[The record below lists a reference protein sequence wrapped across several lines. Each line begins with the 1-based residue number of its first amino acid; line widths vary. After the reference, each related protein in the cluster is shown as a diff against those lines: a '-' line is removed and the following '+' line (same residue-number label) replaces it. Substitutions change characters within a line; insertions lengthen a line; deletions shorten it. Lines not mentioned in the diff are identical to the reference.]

1 MEPADSEGAPNTSF
15 PYTSAAS
22 ACRGES
28 DNCGATSRSG
38 TPKGT
43 KRNLSAEFTGRKK
56 RKEPAFS
63 PDMPEEDYKLWQN
76 LNEWEERT
84 KKVVEEICE
93 NLENVNYVD
102 SDEKELLDSLKTKTL
117 KLKDKCLRENMY
129 IGAFGQT
136 GAGKSSLVNAVLHER
151 GLLPTSSSGAC
162 TSAVVKVQSAG
173 GRKFKAE
180 IEFLT
185 EEEWNEELKVLV
197 KLCEKEENSDTDDDE
212 DGDTKEFEMAEKK
225 LKTVYGDCG
234 LGKSH
239 EELLKMKIYREI
251 PKNNKKSLSEDTA
264 QALTEKLEPYI
275 RSTSSQSN
283 NIFWPLVKSV
293 TVYVPNS
300 KILPEGVVLIDF
312 PGSGDSNKA
321 RDQMWKEHLGNC
333 KSVWIVSKISRAIDE
348 KIADEIFGKTIKAA
362 TNGGRCQD
370 IAFICTQTDDLQ
382 PGEYIREHGI
392 TAEEMNKS
400 IEDDSSY
407 RNKQVKRYCVLHRN
421 DKVKTAMIIQYENK
435 WKRIRRKQSAEL
447 EFSKDDLYV
456 FTVSS
461 AQYWNSPSSDSET
474 EIPRLRKHIINMYLK
489 ERKKVVTDYVSEVW
503 GLLLLLTSLNNS
515 LNKQNNILTKRFKT
529 MSESFEEQL
538 GSLTDHMERFAR
550 NLQDQLKRGVDK
562 DEKKCLVVIKRHTER
577 PGTKSFQGY
586 HKTMKAICNY
596 DGVYNSPTFGPID
609 VNRDL
614 SQSLH
619 SEINTFFESTFQFNK
634 ATRSSMKGHLDVFKT
649 SLNTVIDEALPT
661 KCMGDNAWVW
671 QCRQKFM
678 KTELNALLSDLERQI
693 IKRKMYIY
701 KAAALSVQ
709 RTMKPAYK
717 EAAQKKGAK
726 ILTSI
731 QNILKEHVEQ
741 QKAKIFKD
749 AADSVLQ
756 EFSSMK
762 VHLKDEMK
770 INVNIFMKLGLSQW
784 QGRDPLPDFKNE
796 FKQVDQIWNEVKE
809 ISSKTN

>member
-102 SDEKELLDSLKTKTL
+102 SDEKELLDSLKRKTL

-275 RSTSSQSN
+275 RSKSSQSK

-348 KIADEIFGKTIKAA
+348 KIADEIFGETIKAA

-461 AQYWNSPSSDSET
+461 AQYWKSPSSDSET

-515 LNKQNNILTKRFKT
+515 LNKQNNILSTRFKT

-562 DEKKCLVVIKRHTER
+562 DEKKCLEVIKRHTER
-577 PGTKSFQGY
+577 PGTNSYQGY
-586 HKTMKAICNY
+586 HRTLKAICNY

-619 SEINTFFESTFQFNK
+619 SEIDPFFESTFQFNK

-649 SLNTVIDEALPT
+649 SLNTVIDEAQPT

-678 KTELNALLSDLERQI
+678 KTELNALLSDLERLI
-693 IKRKMYIY
+693 IKRKMDIY

-709 RTMKPAYK
+709 CTMKPAYK

-762 VHLKDEMK
+762 VHLEDEMK
-770 INVNIFMKLGLSQW
+770 INVKIFMKLGLSQW